1 MKRTEKQA
9 FFAQTLQEMR
19 TALEQKRRELGVLGI
34 EAHTGK
40 AKNVHA
46 MRTCRRDLAQ
56 LLTMYRIKE
65 LPDAK

>member
-19 TALEQKRRELGVLGI
+19 TALEQKRRACAALGM

-56 LLTMYRIKE
+56 LMTMYRIKE
-65 LPDAK
+65 LQDAK